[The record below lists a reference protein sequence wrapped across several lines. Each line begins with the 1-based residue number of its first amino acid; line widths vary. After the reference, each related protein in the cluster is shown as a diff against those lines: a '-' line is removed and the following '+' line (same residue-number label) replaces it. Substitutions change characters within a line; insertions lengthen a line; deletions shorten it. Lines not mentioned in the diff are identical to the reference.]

1 MNKPKRIFSLVLTT
15 LLLTMSVLVLSFYD
29 NVKDNTSL
37 NRNQKLASDLNED
50 FQFFTLAMAKE
61 LDPDYEILSFDE
73 DVPENVKQQISERL
87 NSIID
92 YTKYNFKNDHN
103 FVYSFKNLKTNEVV
117 SNNLNKISAKDDQ
130 TKYNFYSV
138 MTYNEDGTW
147 SKEGDIQNESFSH
160 FSVEDLLKSYYSVNF
175 DYSETSTVIN
185 VEGNYISL
193 DKIRIN
199 QPKNLEVTYIVPEDI
214 SSYSYIS
221 KYINSWE
228 IYNGF
233 SGVTLMICTV
243 ILAIFIIC
251 YPIKTVEE
259 VKPFALIKKWK
270 AEINITI
277 LSLMITLA
285 FMGCMVLTGYTL
297 NGNLMAYIDR
307 FDFDYTYLIVMIVN
321 FITWFLTLLIATMGL
336 FQLKYI
342 TSHGF
347 WRYLKE
353 DTLVGTFFK
362 YLKTKL
368 DMVAEIDLSSPIN
381 KTIMKYVLI
390 NSIIV
395 FVMVSFWSV
404 GYVFVVIYTFAAFFW
419 IKDKVIKIQEDYKRL
434 LTATQELGKGNFGAE
449 IESDLGIFNSL
460 KIEFNN
466 IKTGFEKAVDE
477 EIKSQNMKNELIGN
491 VSHDLKTPLTCIK
504 NYIVLLQDDSLT
516 NEMRQDY
523 LNSLYLYANRLTT
536 LIEDL
541 FEVSKVNSGNIQLNL
556 MKLNIIALLEQTF
569 AESEETLKSKNLTVI
584 KKYEQSDIQ
593 LALDGDKTYRI
604 FENLFTNIAKYA
616 MSNSRVYLEVK
627 DYQDQVVIEF
637 KNMSETQ
644 MNFTAD
650 EIVERFVRGDKSR
663 HETGSGLGLAIA
675 KSFTEV
681 QGGSFKIDIDGDLFK
696 AIICF
701 NKNDKNPS

>member
-15 LLLTMSVLVLSFYD
+15 LLLIMSVLVLSFYD

-307 FDFDYTYLIVMIVN
+307 FNFDYTYLIVMIVN

-381 KTIMKYVLI
+381 KIIMKYVLI

>member
-15 LLLTMSVLVLSFYD
+15 LLLIMSVLVLSFYD

-277 LSLMITLA
+277 LSLMITFA

-307 FDFDYTYLIVMIVN
+307 FNFDYTYLIIMIVN

-627 DYQDQVVIEF
+627 DYQDQVIIEF

>member
-15 LLLTMSVLVLSFYD
+15 LLLIMSVLIISFYD
-29 NVKDNTSL
+29 NVKDNISL
-37 NRNQKLASDLNED
+37 NRNQKLASYLDED

-61 LDPDYEILSFDE
+61 VDPDYEILSFDE
-73 DVPENVKQQISERL
+73 DVPENVKQQISEQL
-87 NSIID
+87 NSITD
-92 YTKYNFKNDHN
+92 YTKYNFKNDRN

-175 DYSETSTVIN
+175 DYSDTSTVIN
-185 VEGNYISL
+185 VEGDYLSL

-214 SSYSYIS
+214 SSFSYIS

-228 IYNGF
+228 NYNGF

-277 LSLMITLA
+277 LSLMITFA

-307 FDFDYTYLIVMIVN
+307 FNFDYTYLIVMIVN
-321 FITWFLTLLIATMGL
+321 FITWFLTLLIATMVL

-449 IESDLGIFNSL
+449 IDSDLGIFNSL
-460 KIEFNN
+460 KYEFNN

-556 MKLNIIALLEQTF
+556 MKLNIVALLEQTF

-627 DYQDQVVIEF
+627 DYQDQVAIEF

-644 MNFTAD
+644 MNFTAN